1 MGVRDKLTAITT
13 HFHHWAIPEK
23 IKMEEGFEDMEFPG
37 ILKKEQAEV
46 PRCSGS
52 QKISC
57 EISMSLGF

>member
-46 PRCSGS
+46 PRSSGS

-57 EISMSLGF
+57 EISMGLGF